1 MQASDLRNPSER
13 NKLILAAVLGL
24 VAILFLWW
32 TFFGFGGSSSKPTT
46 PRAANQPT
54 PAIPKGLTNKP
65 ITPAPVEFTPADL
78 SLLKVIPVNIWPV
91 GAPEARR
98 NIFSYYV
105 APVKEVKVPV
115 TPTPTPTPTPP
126 ILLARLSPPNVYAKT
141 ADFTLEVQGDK
152 FTPQLKVVVDNSELP
167 TRFINPQQ
175 LSAVVPASM
184 IANPGARQVMLRSA
198 DGKLY
203 SNLLALSVADPPK
216 PNYNYI
222 GIYGTKKHIDT
233 AVLLDKSSKDTLNV
247 QLGDLVGGRFRIT
260 SISEKELVLV
270 DNTLKIKHTLAMTV
284 QGDRGG
290 PMQRPTPRVE
300 SEDDEP

>member
-1 MQASDLRNPSER
+1 MV
-13 NKLILAAVLGL
+13 AV
-24 VAILFLWW
+24 LFLWW
-32 TFFGFGGSSSKPTT
+32 TLFGFGGSSNTPN

-54 PAIPKGLTNKP
+54 PAISRGQTTRPA
-65 ITPAPVEFTPADL
+65 TPTPVEPASIDL
-78 SLLKVIPVNIWPV
+78 NTVEKIPVNFWPV

-98 NIFSYYV
+98 NIFAFFV

-126 ILLARLSPPNVYAKT
+126 ILLARVSPPNVYAKT
-141 ADFTLEVQGDK
+141 GDFTLEVAGDK
-152 FTPQLKVVVDNSELP
+152 FSPLLRVTVDNTELP
-167 TRFINPQQ
+167 TRFIGPQQ
-175 LSAVVPASM
+175 LATTVPAAM
-184 IANPGARQVMLRSA
+184 IANPGARQVMLRSS

-203 SNLLALSVADPPK
+203 SNTLSLSVADPPK

-222 GIYGTKKHIDT
+222 GIYGTRKRVADT
-233 AVLLDKSSKDTLNV
+233 AILLDKSSKDTLNV

-270 DNTLKIKHTLAMTV
+270 DNTLKIKHTLPMTV
-284 QGDRGG
+284 QGDRSG
-290 PMQRPTPRVE
+290 PSLRPTPRVE